1 MDEKRTGLAVLISI
15 CAILLYSELV
25 MDPYIKQGADARA
38 AAALPASKAAAVS
51 GASQGSIGQDSIGQ
65 TSGGQ
70 TGGPA
75 TQVTARST
83 AGSGAFAASGGVPS
97 LAVIGASG
105 DVVIENSSVV
115 AKISLLGGRFSS
127 YQLKDYKRHFGA
139 PELVEMV
146 TAIDGTPLPLGVTV
160 GKIND
165 ASVLYSADKSA
176 DASSVLLSG
185 QDLGTGIKFKKSISL
200 APEGYLSAVD
210 VEVTGSDAPVSVEW
224 NHFVSAS
231 DSHARLNPVSF
242 KVMSNEDKLT
252 NTLAGSLPTESEH
265 ITDPHWIGFGDRYF
279 LAALIPNRKATGVF
293 GDKIVEQHQDGSHLF
308 SVRIGETD
316 HADSVKLCSV
326 KLYGGPKKA
335 EVLAEALPGLERAID
350 LGWFSF
356 LAFPLLGALK
366 ILHAILNNWGLAIVA
381 LTLVLKA
388 LFLPLTKASFGSMKA
403 MQALQPE
410 MKEMRERIKDP
421 AVLNQE
427 MLKLYQKHKVNPMGG
442 CLPVLL
448 QVPVF
453 IGLYNVLLNAIELR
467 HAPFALWVQD
477 LSSPEAL
484 VVGGLHVPLMVLI
497 LGVSMFFQQ
506 YFTPS
511 AGLDPT
517 QRKVML
523 FMPLVL
529 TGSFLIYPL
538 PAGLV
543 LYWVVN
549 NTISIVQ
556 QVFLRTERR
565 LNPYQ
570 ATAIAGGAMFVFA
583 VILTRL

>member
-1 MDEKRTGLAVLISI
+1 MDEKRTGLAVLVSI
-15 CAILLYSELV
+15 CAILIYSELV
-25 MDPYIKQGADARA
+25 MDPYIKQGADARVA
-38 AAALPASKAAAVS
+38 AAAVS
-51 GASQGSIGQDSIGQ
+51 AAKTAAEDQ
-65 TSGGQ
+65 TNPGGVALKEM
-70 TGGPA
+70 TSA
-75 TQVTARST
+75 TALPGT
-83 AGSGAFAASGGVPS
+83 AASSAAPS

-105 DVVIENSSVV
+105 DVVIENYSVI
-115 AKISLLGGRFSS
+115 AKISLLGGRLSS
-127 YQLKDYKRHFGA
+127 YQLKSFQKDFGT
-139 PELVEMV
+139 PELVDMV
-146 TAIDGTPLPLGVTV
+146 SAIEGSPLPLGVIV
-160 GKIND
+160 GKATD
-165 ASVLYSADKSA
+165 ASVLYSAQLSA
-176 DASSVLLSG
+176 DGRGVVLTGEDSSNGL
-185 QDLGTGIKFKKSISL
+185 KFKKSIAL
-200 APEGYLSAVD
+200 APEGFLSAVD
-210 VEVTGSDAPVSVEW
+210 VEVTGTDAPVSVEW
-224 NHFVSAS
+224 NHFVSAT
-231 DSHARLNPVSF
+231 DSHAQLNPVSF
-242 KVMSNEDKLT
+242 NTMSSDDKLT
-252 NTLAGSLPTESEH
+252 NTLAGSLETASER
-265 ITDPHWIGFGDRYF
+265 ILSPRWIGFGDRYF
-279 LAALIPNRKATGVF
+279 LATLIPNGKSTSRFADQITEQRK
-293 GDKIVEQHQDGSHLF
+293 DDSHLF
-308 SVRIGETD
+308 SIRIGD
-316 HADSVKLCSV
+316 LSNRLSV

-335 EVLAEALPGLERAID
+335 EVLAEAQPGLERTID

-356 LAFPLLGALK
+356 LAFPLLGGLK
-366 ILHAILNNWGLAIVA
+366 ILYALTHNWGLAIVA

-410 MKEMRERIKDP
+410 MKEMRERIKEP

-442 CLPVLL
+442 CLPILL

-467 HAPFALWVQD
+467 HAPFALWIQD

-484 VVGGLHVPLMVLI
+484 FVAGIPVPLMVLI

-506 YFTPS
+506 YYTPS
-511 AGLDPT
+511 AGLDPV

-523 FMPLVL
+523 YMPLVL

-556 QVFLRTERR
+556 QIFLKTERR

-570 ATAIAGGAMFVFA
+570 ATAIAGGLMFLFA
-583 VILTRL
+583 VLLTKI